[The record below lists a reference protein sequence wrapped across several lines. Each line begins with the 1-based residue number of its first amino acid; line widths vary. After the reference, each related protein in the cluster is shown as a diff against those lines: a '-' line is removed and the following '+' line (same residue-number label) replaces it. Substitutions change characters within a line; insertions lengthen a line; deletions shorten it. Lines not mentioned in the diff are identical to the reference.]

1 MKFKILKKTISLK
14 IADKSCITPE
24 FGQIYSKI
32 HWHYVSNPT
41 LALKSLQKTD
51 SQITRCKV
59 QTCKSMFSYLYHA
72 FVV

>member
-51 SQITRCKV
+51 IVK
-59 QTCKSMFSYLYHA
+59 
-72 FVV
+72 